1 MKAPSRS
8 PGPDWRR
15 WICRPVSFACC
26 AASCCTQASW
36 CPSPGSWSTCTITK
50 PSGNPTSSRCRS
62 IICAARS
69 AATPSRPAAVRA
81 TCWSGGRREFHQP
94 PPGWR
99 TALVLLLTVTL
110 VGQGAVWVFD
120 RALRDYLSSDLQ
132 READALLAAVSNGPQ
147 GLYLDT
153 GRVSPDYMRLY
164 SGRYFIVEAGPHRWR
179 SRSLWDQRLP
189 MPLDSADHTLQPGP
203 SGQQLLVRSERFNKL
218 GQSVQISVALDY
230 QPLLE
235 AFARARVWLWG
246 LGGLAVLISL
256 AVQQLLLRKA

>member
-1 MKAPSRS
+1 VFLCTGTATADIYTLSLHDALP
-8 PGPDWRR
+8 
-15 WICRPVSFACC
+15 ICHRDP
-26 AASCCTQASW
+26 
-36 CPSPGSWSTCTITK
+36 P
-50 PSGNPTSSRCRS
+50 
-62 IICAARS
+62 
-69 AATPSRPAAVRA
+69 
-81 TCWSGGRREFHQP
+81 WSGLRAGRAADVNSISRRL
-94 PPGWR
+94 GGGLL
-99 TALVLLLTVTL
+99 LVLLLTVTL

-132 READALLAAVSNGPQ
+132 READALLAAVCSGPQ

-153 GRVSPDYMRLY
+153 GRVRPEYMRLY

-246 LGGLAVLISL
+246 LGGL
-256 AVQQLLLRKA
+256 